1 VAQTNPPGDN
11 LWRIATHEYQN
22 WMIHTSSACL
32 MTTTSIIAQ
41 PAEPSRI
48 EDTFLKRD
56 GIIAYSGRGWSVR
69 SEGDIGW
76 ASLKVG
82 TDEFLY
88 RTATVG
94 GFLFSDQN
102 PQSTTPLFPDKSNIT
117 HDRMVGHLG
126 LVANGI
132 HMVRFAANPQQ
143 DDNELYFGANSDVEG
158 LSCTMFLSTDVA
170 EVRVDGGRSI
180 KPAAGGA
187 SQTHRA
193 VLVHRGGSK
202 IAIQTGNP
210 KEQNQFK
217 VGLIKHPGSG
227 DQVPALTFPTPGFK
241 ANPYRIDFGSS
252 PRPPSLLQRPSF
264 DVYSSGDPADAR
276 RVSGNV
282 ATAGVINP
290 EYHPDT
296 KLDFNVIFQWQ
307 GEQAFAGYAELE
319 VIHAYGDLHYY
330 ERVELTGKGPGP
342 VRGTFTPTFTMPGIS
357 EVWLRIVD
365 ANNRMLWNDRYRM
378 SYDHNNFK
386 PKLLVEP
393 DFNEFWDHTLAQLR
407 KIPLEPETVRVE
419 KYKEV
424 PDFEIYAV
432 SFNGWEGRRFHAMLY
447 VPREGQRPLPAIVS
461 SHPATRGFGIT
472 KGRDGVFGSNLRQD
486 KRFVTITPL
495 IRGHGIDASDV
506 PFNHP
511 WWGPI
516 EDRDTYVARGWY
528 TAMVRAVDYL
538 ATSPELVDMDRL
550 IAFGGSQGGALA
562 IVTASLD
569 PRIAYCFADCP
580 SNAQAHEIMRYYES
594 FGPSAGILPDG
605 FSLEQGVRILS
616 YYNPANFAP
625 RIRIPT
631 HVGINIGDITV
642 HSMGPL
648 AVYRNLT
655 GLNDDQKAFHP
666 GFTHFHGSGPG
677 LTRERKRIYQKLVE
691 QKDQ

>member
-1 VAQTNPPGDN
+1 MHGKKWIIN
-11 LWRIATHEYQN
+11 
-22 WMIHTSSACL
+22 TSLACL

-41 PAEPSRI
+41 STGPTQI

-56 GIIAYSGRGWSVR
+56 GVIAYSGRGWSVR

-82 TDEFLY
+82 ADEFLY
-88 RTATVG
+88 RSATVG

-102 PQSTTPLFPDKSNIT
+102 PQSTTPLFPDKSNIS

-132 HMVRFAANPQQ
+132 HMIRFAVNPQQ
-143 DDNELYFGANSDVEG
+143 DDNELYFGANSDVDG
-158 LSCTMFLSTDVA
+158 LSCTMFLSTDVV
-170 EVRVDGGRSI
+170 EVRVDGDRSI
-180 KPAAGGA
+180 KPADGEAA
-187 SQTHRA
+187 QTHRA
-193 VLVHRGGSK
+193 VLVHRSGSE

-217 VGLIKHPGSG
+217 VGLIEHPVSG

-252 PRPPSLLQRPSF
+252 PRPPALIDRAMF
-264 DVYSSGDPADAR
+264 DVYSSDDPADAR

-282 ATAGVINP
+282 AAAGVINP
-290 EYHPDT
+290 EYGPDT
-296 KLDFNVIFQWQ
+296 KLDYGVAFDWK
-307 GEQAFAGYAELE
+307 GDAPFAGYAELE
-319 VIHAYGDLHYY
+319 VIHAYGELHYY
-330 ERVELTGKGPGP
+330 ERLDLTGREPGSIRAAFKP
-342 VRGTFTPTFTMPGIS
+342 RFTMPGVS

-365 ANNRMLWNDRYRM
+365 GDNRMLWNDRYRM
-378 SYDHNNFK
+378 LYDRDNFA

-393 DFNEFWDHTLAQLR
+393 DFDEFWDQTLAQLR
-407 KIPLEPETVRVE
+407 EIPLEPETTRVE
-419 KYKEV
+419 KYKDV

-432 SFNGWEGRRFHAMLY
+432 SFNGWDGNRMHAMLY
-447 VPREGQRPLPAIVS
+447 VPRDGQRPLPAIIS
-461 SHPATRGFGIT
+461 SHPGTRGFGIN
-472 KGRDGVFGSNLRQD
+472 KGPDGVFGSNLRQD

-495 IRGHGIDASDV
+495 IRGHEIDAPNV

-516 EDRDTYVARGWY
+516 EHRDTYVARSWY

-538 ATSPELVDMDRL
+538 ATRPELVDMDRL

-562 IVTASLD
+562 IVTAALE

-580 SNAQAHEIMRYYES
+580 SNAQAHEIMRYYEC
-594 FGPSAGILPDG
+594 FGPSAGIMPDG
-605 FSLEQGVRILS
+605 VSREQGERILS

-648 AVYRNLT
+648 AIYHNLT
-655 GLNDDQKAFHP
+655 GLSADQKAFHP

-677 LTRERKRIYQKLVE
+677 LTHERNRISQALVE